1 MSLKVEV
8 RPVPMGNQRTPGT
21 RSVITCDGVVLS
33 PEEEAAAREAVRA
46 LRSPAPTAAEPD
58 HLAMVNDMDVVPE
71 DTESI
76 RCRCEWLHP
85 VDGSVD
91 ARWPAE
97 LDPACPV
104 HATEVDKHCASCGH
118 TWTEDTVWCPECRRK
133 RERSEDVRRAD
144 VGADEFDLVDGL
156 IKAARAYEAGGYR
169 VEDER
174 PLLEARKDMLV
185 RLRAALRSP
194 EPAAEPVAW
203 GVHAPNT
210 DFLFVTAEYDLVR
223 PYVEPPGHHY
233 IVPLYTRSSSAEP
246 ATGRDRSQGVT
257 EQELASAGGEPNYTL
272 DEAMDALYDAEREY
286 GASLV
291 GSLSDIFV
299 ARLRSG
305 GATTETGEES

>member
-8 RPVPMGNQRTPGT
+8 RPIPMGNQRTPGT

-71 DTESI
+71 GVLESLS
-76 RCRCEWLHP
+76 WKGP
-85 VDGSVD
+85 VPKDVGAYLMSADMVLV
-91 ARWPAE
+91 P
-97 LDPACPV
+97 
-104 HATEVDKHCASCGH
+104 
-118 TWTEDTVWCPECRRK
+118 
-133 RERSEDVRRAD
+133 RERLVRSAEDVRGAD
-144 VGADEFDLVDGL
+144 VGEGR
-156 IKAARAYEAGGYR
+156 AAAEEAWKHFNDRVRDR
-169 VEDER
+169 VEGEYGAFTNADWQ
-174 PLLEARKDMLV
+174 AAV
-185 RLRAALRSP
+185 ALRAALRSP